1 MVSGI
6 QLVFPLQEES
16 SLSLA
21 PVNLSVIVAV
31 QREKSGTYIVSYIIV
46 DLLAERMRASKAMR
60 VLVHVNYAYNCSKM
74 H

>member
-31 QREKSGTYIVSYIIV
+31 QREKPGTYIVTWLAIIIV
-46 DLLAERMRASKAMR
+46 DLLAERMRASKAMC
-60 VLVHVNYAYNCSKM
+60 VLVHVNYAYIV
-74 H
+74 

>member
-1 MVSGI
+1 MSELCSVVSGI

-31 QREKSGTYIVSYIIV
+31 QREKPGTYIVSW
-46 DLLAERMRASKAMR
+46 LAILEWTYWLNECERAKQCAC
-60 VLVHVNYAYNCSKM
+60 LCT
-74 H
+74 

>member
-1 MVSGI
+1 MSELCSVVSGI

-31 QREKSGTYIVSYIIV
+31 QREKPETYIVSW
-46 DLLAERMRASKAMR
+46 LASGTTE
-60 VLVHVNYAYNCSKM
+60 
-74 H
+74 

>member
-1 MVSGI
+1 MSELCCVVSGI

-31 QREKSGTYIVSYIIV
+31 QREKPGTYIVSW
-46 DLLAERMRASKAMR
+46 LASGTTE
-60 VLVHVNYAYNCSKM
+60 
-74 H
+74 

>member
-1 MVSGI
+1 MSELCSVVSGI

-31 QREKSGTYIVSYIIV
+31 QREKPETFSVSWLASGPTS
-46 DLLAERMRASKAMR
+46 
-60 VLVHVNYAYNCSKM
+60 
-74 H
+74 

>member
-1 MVSGI
+1 MCQSFSGI

-31 QREKSGTYIVSYIIV
+31 QREKPELLVGDSWLAIIV
-46 DLLAERMRASKAMR
+46 DLLAE
-60 VLVHVNYAYNCSKM
+60 
-74 H
+74 